1 MEDEAD
7 FLKAGDAKAQK
18 DAFISETGELM
29 KVADVDDKAL
39 AKQKRADKKYKR
51 KMKERE
57 VNELKRMAGCPELT
71 WHLLFLICIGPW
83 NGGWRG

>member
-57 VNELKRMAGCPELT
+57 VKDSNNKAT
-71 WHLLFLICIGPW
+71 AWW
-83 NGGWRG
+83 NS